1 MKPINNPIYSKVQDA
16 SDGSFDRKISKKHG
30 KDLGLGIPE
39 NYFSK
44 SKGEILALTS
54 ESKKSKT
61 IQLRKVLIWMAA
73 AGIALI
79 FTLSVFNPKSTIN
92 VDKITTKISD
102 TLQQIQNNHLGNDH
116 IFMEHDEILIA
127 SLFLNETEID
137 KYADDHFIEE
147 IIIDEYIDNYFFK
160 DTLDNGTIFN

>member
-1 MKPINNPIYSKVQDA
+1 MKPINNPIHSKAQDT
-16 SDGSFDRKISKKHG
+16 SDGSFDRNTDEKHG

-39 NYFSK
+39 NYFPK

-54 ESKKSKT
+54 ESKKPKT
-61 IQLRKVLIWMAA
+61 IQLRKTLFWMAA

-79 FTLSVFNPKSTIN
+79 FALSVFNPKSTIN
-92 VDKITTKISD
+92 VDRITTKISD

-116 IFMEHDEILIA
+116 FFMEHDEILIA

-137 KYADDHFIEE
+137 KYADVHFIEE
-147 IIIDEYIDNYFFK
+147 IIIDEYIDNYFFEEA
-160 DTLDNGTIFN
+160 LDNEIFID